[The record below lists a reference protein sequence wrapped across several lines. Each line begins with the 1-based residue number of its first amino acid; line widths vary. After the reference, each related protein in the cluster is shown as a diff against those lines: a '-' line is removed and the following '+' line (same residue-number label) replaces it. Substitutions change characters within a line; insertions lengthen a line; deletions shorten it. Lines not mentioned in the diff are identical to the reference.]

1 MNFVD
6 SPNLADEAPLNGC
19 QNEEECEYDSR
30 QRVGRSN
37 ALAQKRQVECGR
49 LPKKERLNC
58 QLFMGKRGP
67 DFSRKTYERFANPLQ
82 LQDPDPKCT
91 KFTCRFNPSG
101 KKKFMVKKG
110 VRVTAPK
117 EDSMG
122 DVTSD
127 TNSKAC
133 TNPADLFCYGN
144 GAGRKRSVSCPYIT
158 IQLFPA
164 QA

>member
-1 MNFVD
+1 
-6 SPNLADEAPLNGC
+6 
-19 QNEEECEYDSR
+19 
-30 QRVGRSN
+30 
-37 ALAQKRQVECGR
+37 
-49 LPKKERLNC
+49 
-58 QLFMGKRGP
+58 MGKRGP

-82 LQDPDPKCT
+82 LQDPDPRCT

-127 TNSKAC
+127 TNSNAC

>member
-1 MNFVD
+1 
-6 SPNLADEAPLNGC
+6 
-19 QNEEECEYDSR
+19 
-30 QRVGRSN
+30 
-37 ALAQKRQVECGR
+37 
-49 LPKKERLNC
+49 
-58 QLFMGKRGP
+58 
-67 DFSRKTYERFANPLQ
+67 
-82 LQDPDPKCT
+82 
-91 KFTCRFNPSG
+91 
-101 KKKFMVKKG
+101 MVKKG

-144 GAGRKRSVSCPYIT
+144 GAGRKRSVSSPYIT